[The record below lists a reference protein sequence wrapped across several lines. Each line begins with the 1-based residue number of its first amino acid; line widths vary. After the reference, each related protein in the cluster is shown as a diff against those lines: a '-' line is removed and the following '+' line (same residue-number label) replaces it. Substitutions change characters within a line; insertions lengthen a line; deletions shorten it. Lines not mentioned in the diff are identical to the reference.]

1 MFCLISWIDKVPCDR
16 CLYNRLEA
24 FAKGDSS
31 PWGRARKGKSRL
43 HCAVAVVFFRHRVFQ
58 LVAVI
63 PLVVR
68 WVIGSGI
75 VCCRKPAVAQP
86 RSAVSSVN
94 SCLAD
99 EDPSILTYIE
109 QAWECIAMSVKGFLR
124 ERSRNGI
131 VFLIA
136 RFGTLPSDHRIA
148 LRSEECAYIR
158 AFMVVTEIELCE
170 FIKHP
175 YASCL
180 SFLRKQVSES
190 NVIAADDELH
200 MDLFAIRI
208 DKGHGCCRCA
218 MVHLACLGPVHCIVD
233 DYLVILE
240 TFDFQFRPVEC
251 IGLETKTGCR
261 HAQCL
266 SVVDTVP
273 CDAVCGSDING
284 RQTVRIRNRMYG

>member
-31 PWGRARKGKSRL
+31 PWGRARERNSRL
-43 HCAVAVVFFRHRVFQ
+43 HGAVAVVFFSHRVFQ

-68 WVIGSGI
+68 WVIRSGI

-99 EDPSILTYIE
+99 ENPSILTYIE

-124 ERSRNGI
+124 EGSCDGV

-136 RFGTLPSDHRIA
+136 WLGTFPAYHCIA
-148 LRSEECAYIR
+148 LRGKVCRNFAS
-158 AFMVVTEIELCE
+158 FPVVAEIELSK
-170 FIKHP
+170 FIKNS

-180 SFLRKQVSES
+180 SFLWKQVSEG

-200 MDLFAIRI
+200 MDLFTIRI

-218 MVHLACLGPVHCIVD
+218 MVHLACLGPVHCIVN

-266 SVVDTVP
+266 SVVYAVP
-273 CDAVCGSDING
+273 CDAVSCTDIHSS
-284 RQTVRIRNRMYG
+284 QTIGI

>member
-109 QAWECIAMSVKGFLR
+109 QAWECISVSVKGLLR
-124 ERSRNGI
+124 EGSCDGV

-136 RFGTLPSDHRIA
+136 WLGTFPAYHCIA
-148 LRSEECAYIR
+148 LRSKECAYICSFIVF
-158 AFMVVTEIELCE
+158 AEIELCK

-266 SVVDTVP
+266 SVIYAVP
-273 CDAVCGSDING
+273 RDAVSSTDIHSS
-284 RQTVRIRNRMYG
+284 QTIGI